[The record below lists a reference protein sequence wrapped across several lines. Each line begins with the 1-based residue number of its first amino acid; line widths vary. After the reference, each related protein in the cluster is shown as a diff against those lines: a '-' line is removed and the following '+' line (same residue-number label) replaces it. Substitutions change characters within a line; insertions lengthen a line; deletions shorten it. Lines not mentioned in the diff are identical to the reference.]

1 MSERSMEFEKS
12 IARLDEIVKQMEQG
26 NVPLENAL
34 QLFEEGTKLVKNC
47 AKQLDEAELKVVK
60 LMKGADGN
68 PVETEFESDGE
79 V

>member
-1 MSERSMEFEKS
+1 MSEKSLSFEKS
-12 IARLDEIVKQMEQG
+12 MERLDEIVKQMEQG

-34 QLFEEGTKLVKNC
+34 QLFEEGTKLVQSC

-60 LMKGADGN
+60 LMKGPDGN
-68 PVETEFESDGE
+68 PVEMEFETNGE